1 MTRPEAVEQTVV
13 IRGVH
18 MTVPDPLPS
27 RDDEVTFVQCV
38 ADSVAAPVI
47 VISADGRVLACNT
60 AARTALR
67 SLPFDVAD
75 LNQRLRVTG
84 LAEAVE
90 RVGRTGETVQL
101 DWHRTARTVTDAPS
115 GRPRSVGRV
124 SLTRLRL
131 PGGRDDAVTL
141 TIERATSS
149 CDLADLEA
157 ANALM
162 SASLA
167 TASDQLQAV
176 NEGRPELE
184 RVQQADEQKNTFLA
198 MLAHELRGPLAPIAS
213 ALHIIRRRAGG
224 VSGIVHALDI
234 ADRQVHHQ
242 ARLLDD
248 LLDISRIVHG
258 KVEPRREAVDL
269 STVARAAADALDMV
283 VQTRAHQ
290 LRLDLPDEPVVVI
303 GDATRLEQIVRNLLG
318 NAVKYTDIGGRIDL
332 CVERRTTE
340 AVITVRDNG
349 TGITREMLPRV
360 FDLFAQGDASLAR
373 SQGGLGIGLTL
384 VARLAELH
392 GGTVAADSPGP
403 GHGSTFT
410 VTLPRVPTAVAP
422 APTERPAPIARSRR
436 ILVVEDNRDARVLLR
451 VVLELEGHV
460 VEEASDGVS
469 AVRMAVEWAPD
480 IVVLDIGLPGLNGYE
495 VGRRI
500 RNRLGRAVRL
510 VALTGY
516 GDSEARDRSDEA
528 GFDAHLVKPVEPD
541 RLARVVTTL

>member
-1 MTRPEAVEQTVV
+1 
-13 IRGVH
+13 
-18 MTVPDPLPS
+18 
-27 RDDEVTFVQCV
+27 
-38 ADSVAAPVI
+38 
-47 VISADGRVLACNT
+47 
-60 AARTALR
+60 
-67 SLPFDVAD
+67 
-75 LNQRLRVTG
+75 
-84 LAEAVE
+84 
-90 RVGRTGETVQL
+90 
-101 DWHRTARTVTDAPS
+101 
-115 GRPRSVGRV
+115 VGRV

-149 CDLADLEA
+149 SDLADLEA

-422 APTERPAPIARSRR
+422 APTERPAPIARPRR

-510 VALTGY
+510 VAMTGY

-528 GFDAHLVKPVEPD
+528 GFDAHLVKPVEPG